1 MVVEG
6 PDDIVGLLAYALLKQ
21 SLREEAAKGV
31 LVKSAFRDPG
41 AHTVSLYRGS
51 AERMLNAFATSA
63 IDEARPEIQ
72 KSAALNKIAT
82 AESNIVNHV
91 TNRTGTGAAIAINLA
106 AWLISLAIAGI
117 ILGAAAVS
125 GVADAMLDRID
136 SAAERAVGNS
146 AAQPTRPSPA
156 QP

>member
-72 KSAALNKIAT
+72 ESAALNQIAT
-82 AESNIVNHV
+82 AESNIVSHV
-91 TNRTGTGAAIAINLA
+91 TNRTGAGAAIAINLA

-117 ILGAAAVS
+117 ILGAAAVN

-136 SAAERAVGNS
+136 SAAERAVGDS
-146 AAQPTRPSPA
+146 AAQPTGPSPA